1 ANLKAKYVNESEDTK
16 HELTLL
22 EILLQKEQLTRKD
35 VITFMLDMFMA
46 GIDTTSHTLAFT
58 LYLLARNPKAQ
69 RRLQDEIDSVLGKEI
84 EPIDEKHLAKL
95 SYLKACIKE
104 SLRIFPLVI
113 GFNRVLTEDAVI
125 GGYLIPKGY
134 WVVSM
139 STLRSKDE
147 ACFPRPN
154 EYLPERWLRDKPYGD
169 IHPYASLP
177 FSHGSRMCIGRRIA
191 EQEMY
196 IFLARP

>member
-1 ANLKAKYVNESEDTK
+1 
-16 HELTLL
+16 
-22 EILLQKEQLTRKD
+22 
-35 VITFMLDMFMA
+35 
-46 GIDTTSHTLAFT
+46 
-58 LYLLARNPKAQ
+58 
-69 RRLQDEIDSVLGKEI
+69 
-84 EPIDEKHLAKL
+84 
-95 SYLKACIKE
+95 
-104 SLRIFPLVI
+104 
-113 GFNRVLTEDAVI
+113 
-125 GGYLIPKGY
+125 
-134 WVVSM
+134 M

-196 IFLARP
+196 IFLARVRVLVSLMFLIFPINIKR